1 MTENLKLIELSC
13 PNIRELTKKER
24 LYGLNIKSWYVCLML
39 PLILQG
45 YIGFLNAF
53 FLCLGM
59 IAFFFVAEYFDEDIM
74 DIFLSKIIIKNESP
88 TYYA

>member
-1 MTENLKLIELSC
+1 MTESLKLIELSC

-39 PLILQG
+39 PLTLQG

-59 IAFFFVAEYFDEDIM
+59 IAFVFVAEYFDEDIT
-74 DIFLSKIIIKNESP
+74 DIFFSKIIIKNESP
-88 TYYA
+88 RYWA